1 MVACLSHVAS
11 RVHEKGPEQRVLYRE
26 SKLVDQEP
34 MKQFVPLPVVHVTG
48 VLAKDAA
55 ARVGHVYEC
64 PVYKTRKRTGA
75 GFVTKLQLKTD
86 EDPGKWVLRGA
97 ALLCSID

>member
-1 MVACLSHVAS
+1 MSHALLYQYTS
-11 RVHEKGPEQRVLYRE
+11 RKQLHPIANMFHRE

-34 MKQFVPLPVVHVTG
+34 MKQFATLPVVHVTG
-48 VLAKDAA
+48 VLARDTA

-97 ALLCSID
+97 ALLCTVD

>member
-1 MVACLSHVAS
+1 M
-11 RVHEKGPEQRVLYRE
+11 YRHNTNKHGRSWYDRE
-26 SKLVDQEP
+26 CKLVDQEP
-34 MKQFVPLPVVHVTG
+34 MKQFAPLPVVHVTG

-55 ARVGHVYEC
+55 ARVGRVYEC

-75 GFVTKLQLKTD
+75 GFVTKLQLRTD

-97 ALLCSID
+97 ALLCTVD